1 MMPSLTPVNAILV
14 GAALLAGPLHAEVE
28 LSGVYYYE
36 PARLVQV
43 RDALARGAADA
54 EIRAA
59 AEMLREEADDAL
71 RRGRYAVM
79 DKQGTA
85 PGGDK
90 HDYVSYGVYWWPNP
104 DTADGLPYIRR
115 DGETNH
121 ELRAQGDRDRLSKMI
136 DDVETLALGHYLL
149 GRSD

>member
-71 RRGRYAVM
+71 RRGPYTVM
-79 DKQGTA
+79 DKQGTP

-90 HDYVSYGVYWWPNP
+90 HDYVSY
-104 DTADGLPYIRR
+104 
-115 DGETNH
+115 
-121 ELRAQGDRDRLSKMI
+121 
-136 DDVETLALGHYLL
+136 
-149 GRSD
+149 